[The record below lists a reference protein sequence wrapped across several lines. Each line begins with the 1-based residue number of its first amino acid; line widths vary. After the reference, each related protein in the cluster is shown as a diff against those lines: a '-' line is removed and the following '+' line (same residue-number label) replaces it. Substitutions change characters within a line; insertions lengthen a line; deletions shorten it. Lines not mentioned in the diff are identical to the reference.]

1 MADVIWYIVIICPI
15 AAFLIYATKRR
26 WVVWRG
32 GRSIA
37 NLTAFHEFQTK
48 DKQEAIEITIEQK
61 AGKLWKSQE
70 SGDGNDDAK
79 KTDGAN
85 DNTQ

>member
-1 MADVIWYIVIICPI
+1 MAQVIWYIVIICPI
-15 AAFLIYATKRR
+15 AAFLTYATKRR

-37 NLTAFHEFQTK
+37 NLTAFQDFQTK
-48 DKQEAIEITIEQK
+48 DKQEAIEITIERK

-70 SGDGNDDAK
+70 SGDGDKDALNTNDEEK
-79 KTDGAN
+79 KIE
-85 DNTQ
+85 

>member
-1 MADVIWYIVIICPI
+1 MSDLTWFLIIAIPLL
-15 AAFLIYATKRR
+15 AFLVYATKRR

-48 DKQEAIEITIEQK
+48 DKQEAIEITIEKK
-61 AGKLWKSQE
+61 AGKRWKAEE
-70 SGDGNDDAK
+70 SGEG
-79 KTDGAN
+79 
-85 DNTQ
+85 DNGEGEYGER